1 MTGER
6 RCDAGQSDVESTFGV
21 PAEETFEA
29 HSRKL
34 IEDEEGIIWVRDPC
48 EASA

>member
-1 MTGER
+1 MLVKVMLN
-6 RCDAGQSDVESTFGV
+6 APFGV
-21 PAEETFEA
+21 PSEETFEA

-34 IEDEEGIIWVRDPC
+34 IEDEERTIWVRDPC